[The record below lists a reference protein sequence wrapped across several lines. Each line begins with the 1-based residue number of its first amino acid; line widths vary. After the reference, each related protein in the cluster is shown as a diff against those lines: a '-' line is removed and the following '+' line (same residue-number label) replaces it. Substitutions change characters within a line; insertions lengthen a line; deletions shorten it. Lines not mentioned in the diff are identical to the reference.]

1 MFTKSTAKPA
11 PIALGRIDD
20 LLAKIFSVAAAV
32 LAFDVLRNAFDQ
44 MQHLNKVWF
53 WVSFA
58 TMMIAQFGSLLAAFV
73 FSHMKIWYRAITITT
88 LVALVTWPLQ
98 ASGPLPDEFK
108 PWIWWSVGFASLAA
122 VGAFNRTIAFA
133 VLIAMPTVWLVVR
146 TSEYGGRAEF
156 IDAIDESLYSF
167 FFSASIGLLVMF
179 LRHRASQVDREFNS
193 LQQTRLER
201 AFLDVVQFERVKI
214 NSIIH
219 DNVIATLDAAADASS
234 QKDRE
239 AVAASAAQAIARLNR
254 ERAIDPA
261 SREQV
266 SSQSFFESLK
276 VSLER
281 RSQFLRLIVKSRAD
295 LSVPVEVAVALA
307 EATFQ
312 ALSNS
317 IEHAASATKREITL
331 SSTPNALKI
340 TVVDNGPGFRMARV
354 PKGHIGVR
362 VAIFKRLETAGIK
375 ANLKSAPG
383 EGTTWVFE
391 WSKP

>member
-58 TMMIAQFGSLLAAFV
+58 TLMIAQFGSLLAAFV
-73 FSHMKIWYRAITITT
+73 FGHMKIWYRAITITT
-88 LVALVTWPLQ
+88 LGALVTWPLQ
-98 ASGPLPDEFK
+98 ASGPLPADFK

-156 IDAIDESLYSF
+156 IHALDESLYSF
-167 FFSASIGLLVMF
+167 FFSTSIGLLVMF

-234 QKDRE
+234 QEDRE

-254 ERAIDPA
+254 ERAIDPG

-281 RSQFLRLIVKSRAD
+281 RSQFLKLIVKSRAD

-317 IEHAASATKREITL
+317 IEHAAAATKREITL

-354 PKGHIGVR
+354 PKSHIGVR

-383 EGTTWVFE
+383 EGTTWIFE

>member
-32 LAFDVLRNAFDQ
+32 LAFDVLRNAYDQ
-44 MQHLNKVWF
+44 MHLLNMFWF

-58 TMMIAQFGSLLAAFV
+58 ALMIAQFGSLLAAFV
-73 FSHMKIWYRAITITT
+73 FGHMKIWYRAITITT
-88 LVALVTWPLQ
+88 FVALVTWPLQ

-133 VLIAMPTVWLVVR
+133 VLISMPIVWLVVR

-156 IDAIDESLYSF
+156 IDALDESLYSF
-167 FFSASIGLLVMF
+167 FFSTSIGLLVMF

-254 ERAIDPA
+254 ERAIDPG

-281 RSQFLRLIVKSRAD
+281 RSQFLKLIVKSRAD
-295 LSVPVEVAVALA
+295 LTVPVEVAVALA

-331 SSTPNALKI
+331 SSSPNALKV

-354 PKGHIGVR
+354 PKSHIGVR

>member
-73 FSHMKIWYRAITITT
+73 FGHMKIWYRAITITT

-98 ASGPLPDEFK
+98 ASGQLPDEFK

-281 RSQFLRLIVKSRAD
+281 RSQFLKLIVKSRAD

-354 PKGHIGVR
+354 PKSHIGVR

>member
-1 MFTKSTAKPA
+1 MFIKSTAKPA

-20 LLAKIFSVAAAV
+20 LLAKVFSVAAAV

-44 MQHLNKVWF
+44 MHLLNGIWF
-53 WVSFA
+53 SVSFA
-58 TMMIAQFGSLLAAFV
+58 ILMIAQFGSLLAAFV
-73 FSHMKIWYRAITITT
+73 FGQMKIWYRAITITT
-88 LVALVTWPLQ
+88 LVTLLTWPLQ
-98 ASGPLPDEFK
+98 AGGALPDGFK

-133 VLIAMPTVWLVVR
+133 VLIAMPIVWLFVR
-146 TSEYGGRAEF
+146 TSQFGGRAEF
-156 IDAIDESLYSF
+156 VDALDESLYSF

-179 LRHRASQVDREFNS
+179 LRHKASQVDREFNA
-193 LQQTRLER
+193 LQQARLER

-219 DNVIATLDAAADASS
+219 DNVIATLDAAAEASN
-234 QKDRE
+234 QNERE
-239 AVAASAAQAIARLNR
+239 VVAASADQAIARLNR
-254 ERAIDPA
+254 ERAIDPG
-261 SREQV
+261 SREHV

-276 VSLER
+276 VSLHR
-281 RSQFLRLIVKSRAD
+281 RSHLLKLIVKSRAD
-295 LSVPVEVAVALA
+295 LSIPVDVAVALA

-317 IEHAASATKREITL
+317 IEHAAAATKREITL
-331 SSTPNALKI
+331 SSTPNAIKI
-340 TVVDNGPGFRMARV
+340 TVVDDGPGFRMARV
-354 PKGHIGVR
+354 PKSHIGVR
-362 VAIFKRLETAGIK
+362 VAIFKRLETVGVK

-383 EGTTWVFE
+383 QGTTWIFE

>member
-20 LLAKIFSVAAAV
+20 LLAKVFSVSAAV

-44 MQHLNKVWF
+44 MHHLNQVWF

-58 TMMIAQFGSLLAAFV
+58 ALMLAQFGSLLAAFV
-73 FSHMKIWYRAITITT
+73 FGHMKIWYRAITLTT
-88 LVALVTWPLQ
+88 LIALVTWPLQ
-98 ASGPLPDEFK
+98 AGGPLPDAFK

-133 VLIAMPTVWLVVR
+133 VLIAMPSIWLVVR
-146 TSEYGGRAEF
+146 TSEYGGRTEF
-156 IDAIDESLYSF
+156 IDALDESLYSF
-167 FFSASIGLLVMF
+167 FFSSSIGLLVMF

-201 AFLDVVQFERVKI
+201 AFLDVVQFERIKI

-219 DNVIATLDAAADASS
+219 DNVIATLDAAAEASS
-234 QKDRE
+234 QQDRE
-239 AVAASAAQAIARLNR
+239 MASAAATQAIARLNR
-254 ERAIDPA
+254 ERAIDPG

-266 SSQSFFESLK
+266 SSQSFFESLR

-281 RSQFLRLIVKSRAD
+281 RSQFLKLIVKSRAE

-331 SSTPNALKI
+331 SSSPNGLKI

-354 PKGHIGVR
+354 PKSHIGVR
-362 VAIFKRLETAGIK
+362 VTSFKSLETAGIK